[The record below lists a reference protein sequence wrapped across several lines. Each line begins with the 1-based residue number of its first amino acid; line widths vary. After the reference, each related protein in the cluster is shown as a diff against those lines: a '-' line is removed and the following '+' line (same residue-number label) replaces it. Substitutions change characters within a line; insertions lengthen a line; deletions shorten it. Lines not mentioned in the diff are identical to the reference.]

1 MADIIIMPLGDL
13 AGQELPLFLALQTL
27 SGEMIRQATNLE
39 AMAEKGS
46 EQEEDHNQRSETML
60 SRAADLRRFG
70 WAIWLI
76 WLQADPQA
84 KMYSNDPLLLKIARQ
99 QGLILPYNLGGE

>member
-1 MADIIIMPLGDL
+1 MVDNIIMPLGDL
-13 AGQELPLFLALQTL
+13 AGQKIPMLLALQSL

-46 EQEEDHNQRSETML
+46 EQEGNHNQSPEAML
-60 SRAADLRRFG
+60 ARAADLRRFG
-70 WAIWLI
+70 WATWLI

-84 KMYSNDPLLLKIARQ
+84 KPYADDQLLLKIARQ
-99 QGLILPYNLGGE
+99 QGLVLPDNLGSD